1 MLIYKITLTLSGD
14 NFFPSDILSKLTGVL
29 NIVGYHSPTDKNEYD
44 KNDYGF
50 GAIFFMHPKIFTI
63 SGEGTQYE
71 EDFIDFFE
79 KYNSLFIKSGADELD
94 FFTEIYYSGEQCNF
108 EIFDRKLLSRINKL
122 QNNIA
127 LPVSVYHLKEKE
139 IKELLII
146 K

>member
-1 MLIYKITLTLSGD
+1 MLIYKITLTVFGD
-14 NFFPSDILSKLTGVL
+14 KFFPNEILSKLSEDL
-29 NIVGYHSPTDKNEYD
+29 NMVGYHSPTDKNDYD

-50 GAIFFMHPKIFTI
+50 GAIFFMHPKIF
-63 SGEGTQYE
+63 SVLGEGTEYE
-71 EDFIDFFE
+71 EDFIEFFE
-79 KYNSLFIKSGADELD
+79 KHHSLFIAFGADEFD

-108 EIFDRKLLSRINKL
+108 EIFDRTLLSRINKL

-127 LPVSVYHLKEKE
+127 LPVSVYHLKEKQ